1 MGNTPLIE
9 SLESRRLLS
18 VSVAVHPM
26 AHAKAMAPAAEASAE
41 SEPADATDTTDASE
55 TSNTAETDTA
65 QGDQN
70 STAADGPDGE
80 NVDGGPGGADST
92 TTAATA
98 SAAKLTAAA
107 LRRGTAVH
115 PTSAAVHPH
124 GSISGTYSTSTPVAD
139 AGTTY
144 NFTGSGVV
152 KPLGTT
158 TVSGN
163 IALPGFVAS
172 GFATGT
178 LTLTGPNGTVTLSL
192 KGPRQKGFGPLPSNL
207 SFTIS
212 SGTGSYAGAKGSGH
226 IALKL
231 NTSATSFV
239 LKFG

>member
-41 SEPADATDTTDASE
+41 SEPADASDAFG

-80 NVDGGPGGADST
+80 NVDGGPGGADAT
-92 TTAATA
+92 TTAATT
-98 SAAKLTAAA
+98 SAAKLAAAA
-107 LRRGTAVH
+107 LRKGTAVH

-124 GSISGTYSTSTPVAD
+124 GSIAGTYTTSTPVAD

-144 NFTGSGVV
+144 SFAGSGVV

-226 IALKL
+226 ISLKL